1 MEKLMN
7 LFLVAIIFGA
17 VQGEEQCPQKR
28 QANIGN
34 RLIDQDFGLE
44 LTPDDLITSMMS
56 PFMFRDYYRPWRY
69 MEALTRD
76 LGSTIKSE
84 KDKFTINLDVQ
95 HFAPEEISVK
105 TADGYVTIEAKHEE
119 KKDEHGSI
127 SRHQKQ
133 WLKLASRHDLLDKD
147 MEKLR
152 KTIRFCSRHFPPNAI
167 VNRHLSQDALPSKSL
182 PGSIDEDEPDSP
194 ERHEGI
200 ICDSCQDPVQGFR
213 YKCVTCDNFD
223 LCQKC
228 EMLERHPHH
237 YMLRIP
243 KSIKFKLADDLI
255 NKWRYLFLKEHVL
268 PECDSSSDDE
278 PVTKYI
284 KTYDSGIDLTEDVK
298 NAIRNE
304 VTRALK
310 VAKAKVPT
318 QVLKEKEKRP
328 NKRKEA
334 IPIVE
339 YKEVKIDEAEEQ
351 GDYRETQATPELVFA
366 DVNEE
371 LKFDQADVKPP
382 MMDTSPAIAML
393 NNPNITVENQP
404 LLYVTLSND
413 LSQFMIEL
421 ADNNASGSGLMK

>member
-1 MEKLMN
+1 MVNYCCIPSCGRNSRNHKHLN
-7 LFLVAIIFGA
+7 FY
-17 VQGEEQCPQKR
+17 
-28 QANIGN
+28 
-34 RLIDQDFGLE
+34 GL
-44 LTPDDLITSMMS
+44 P
-56 PFMFRDYYRPWRY
+56 
-69 MEALTRD
+69 
-76 LGSTIKSE
+76 K
-84 KDKFTINLDVQ
+84 
-95 HFAPEEISVK
+95 EI
-105 TADGYVTIEAKHEE
+105 H
-119 KKDEHGSI
+119 
-127 SRHQKQ
+127 RQKQ